1 MASANIQ
8 FDEIRA
14 SIRKPGKYFEFNT
27 KLAVRTLPTN
37 DQRVLLIGQ
46 RLASG
51 SVAELTAVQVFSDAE
66 CRRQLWRGLHAAP
79 HGAGGHQGLPVHRH
93 HLHRPR

>member
-27 KLAVRTLPTN
+27 KLAVRTLPTMTSAFCSS
-37 DQRVLLIGQ
+37 
-46 RLASG
+46 AS
-51 SVAELTAVQVFSDAE
+51 A
-66 CRRQLWRGLHAAP
+66 WPAAP
-79 HGAGGHQGLPVHRH
+79 WRS
-93 HLHRPR
+93 